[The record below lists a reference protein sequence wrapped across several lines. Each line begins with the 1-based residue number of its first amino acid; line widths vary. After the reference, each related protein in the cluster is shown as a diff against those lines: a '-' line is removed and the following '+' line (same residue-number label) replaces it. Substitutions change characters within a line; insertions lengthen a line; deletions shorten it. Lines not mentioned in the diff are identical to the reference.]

1 MRHPAGP
8 WQATG
13 TRRLRL
19 PDRGHH
25 DLRRMAGRC
34 VGDLLEYN
42 TAARPLE
49 PPSRMDTVM
58 DRSLSRPFHPG
69 LRLAASAL
77 LAAALLAACK
87 GGNPGEAQAKPAD
100 KAADA
105 IPVEVAAASRRAIAA
120 SYTGTAALEPRAE
133 SQVVAKTSGVA
144 LEVLV
149 EEGQVVKAGQPLVR
163 LDPDRARL
171 ALAQSEAQ
179 LRKLENNYRRAQ
191 QLVAQQLISA
201 GEVDQMRYDLENAR
215 AVHNLARLEL
225 SYATVVAPISGVV
238 ASRSIKPG
246 NFVQINTPIIRIVDD
261 SRLEATL
268 NVPERELAVMKAG
281 QPVLMLADAVPG
293 KEFTGVVDRVAPVVD
308 SGSGTFRV
316 VAAFSGGDLLQPGMF
331 GRLRIDYDQRADA
344 LVVPRIALL
353 DDQDDPA
360 VYAVREG
367 KAVRVPVKLGYTD
380 GEWTEVREGL
390 KEGDKVVTAGKVAL
404 RDGSAVQ
411 AIGQAPAKKVAAAAA
426 ASAGAKQ

>member
-1 MRHPAGP
+1 
-8 WQATG
+8 
-13 TRRLRL
+13 
-19 PDRGHH
+19 
-25 DLRRMAGRC
+25 
-34 VGDLLEYN
+34 
-42 TAARPLE
+42 
-49 PPSRMDTVM
+49 M
-58 DRSLSRPFHPG
+58 DRTPARLSPPG
-69 LRLAASAL
+69 LRRAASAL
-77 LAAALLAACK
+77 VLVALLSACK
-87 GGNPGEAQAKPAD
+87 GGGPADAQAKPAD
-100 KAADA
+100 KAPEAT
-105 IPVEVAAASRRAIAA
+105 PVEVAAASRRAIAA
-120 SYTGTAALEPRAE
+120 SYTGTATLEPRAE

-149 EEGQVVKAGQPLVR
+149 EEGQQVKAGQPLVR
-163 LDPDRARL
+163 LDADRARL
-171 ALAQSEAQ
+171 ALAQGEAQ

-201 GEVDQMRYDLENAR
+201 GEVDQLRYDLENAR
-215 AVHNLARLEL
+215 AVHSVARLVL
-225 SYATVVAPISGVV
+225 SYTTVVAPISGVV

-261 SRLEATL
+261 STLEATL

-293 KEFTGVVDRVAPVVD
+293 KEFSGEVDRVAPVVD

-316 VAAFSGGDLLQPGMF
+316 VAAFAGGDALQAGMF

-344 LVVPRIALL
+344 LVVPRMALL
-353 DDQDDPA
+353 DDQEHPA
-360 VYAVREG
+360 VFAVREG

-390 KEGDKVVTAGKVAL
+390 EEGEQVVTAGKVAL

-411 AIGQAPAKKVAAAAA
+411 AIGAGAGSKKVAAATDAE
-426 ASAGAKQ
+426 GKQ